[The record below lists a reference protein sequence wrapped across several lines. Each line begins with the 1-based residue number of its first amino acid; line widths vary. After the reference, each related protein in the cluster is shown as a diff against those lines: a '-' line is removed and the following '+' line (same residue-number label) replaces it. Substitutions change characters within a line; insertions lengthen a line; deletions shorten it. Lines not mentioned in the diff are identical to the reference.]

1 MRGQVRDLHPR
12 QYQKPCVVCD
22 KPNVAPPRFRTP
34 TDVAVAAA
42 EMTWRRTPCQTRD
55 RPTVTPYDIFQMLAH
70 RLLIAQIV
78 MVLDEAVEHRLFRR
92 PSYLP
97 QLDGPDLTQLPRK

>member
-1 MRGQVRDLHPR
+1 MRRSSQNVRGQMRNLHPR
-12 QYQKPCVVCD
+12 QNQKTRVVCD
-22 KPNVAPPRFRTP
+22 TANVAPPRFRIP

-42 EMTWRRTPCQTRD
+42 EMAWRRTPRQTRD
-55 RPTVTPYDIFQMLAH
+55 RPTLSPHDILQMLAH

-78 MVLDEAVEHRLFRR
+78 MVLDEAVDHRLFRR

-97 QLDGPDLTQLPRK
+97 QLDGP